1 MRHFVDSG
9 VDPFEVLRRVGRV
22 RVDRLDVLDLA
33 DSSVRAAVGLDEV
46 GLVGDDYAKTQAVAA
61 AGFGGLP
68 APSAALPGRR
78 TLVVFAAGADAITA
92 VRQPP
97 PRLADLLRAIRPH
110 RDIPA
115 AVRDYLASL
124 GAAGT
129 VNGQF
134 AVPAGGQVKVLGP
147 RG

>member
-1 MRHFVDSG
+1 MRHFVDGG

-22 RVDRLDVLDLA
+22 RVDRLDVLDLT
-33 DSSVRAAVGLDEV
+33 DSSVRAAVGLDEADM
-46 GLVGDDYAKTQAVAA
+46 VGDDYAKTQAVAA
-61 AGFGGLP
+61 SAVAAGFGGLL

-78 TLVVFAAGADAITA
+78 TLVVFAAGASAITEESSA

-110 RDIPA
+110 RDMPT

-124 GAAGT
+124 GAAGS
-129 VNGQF
+129 G
-134 AVPAGGQVKVLGP
+134 AI
-147 RG
+147 RRRC